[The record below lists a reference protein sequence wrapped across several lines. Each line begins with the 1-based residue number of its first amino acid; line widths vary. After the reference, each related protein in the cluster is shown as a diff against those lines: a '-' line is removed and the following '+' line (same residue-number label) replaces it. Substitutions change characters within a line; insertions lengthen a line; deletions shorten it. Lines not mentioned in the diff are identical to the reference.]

1 MVYLHCKGQRKK
13 VANKICVNDGEI
25 CERDDSVKQEQVE
38 QSEQNKVRKRQVDME
53 TSRADSGKVIH
64 DVPQSENKKN
74 KLFEPIYCQ
83 SFHQQES
90 KESSDCMEL
99 SISGYCSL
107 GRTQQ
112 WFRKDI
118 RPPHSAPFPPSSIS
132 YTSAS
137 DLCLLTKPIPSD
149 VIPNMAPHFGYSSP
163 TSTVTSQAYEREQ
176 KQERKPKIENLPPK
190 VSNIKKVSSLLD
202 NVVFDGS
209 MMASIDGLYVN
220 PQANI
225 SRPNPAF
232 PTFTQYKNILNCN
245 EEARIP
251 SRPSVIRNTN
261 TERGQEWKCSQME
274 TQLPKMHGNI
284 IKQTG
289 KSSILNLIVDGLI
302 ITFFRK
308 SDKLSWKYSWT
319 EYNAAN
325 AACFS

>member
-1 MVYLHCKGQRKK
+1 MEHPEE
-13 VANKICVNDGEI
+13 NKD
-25 CERDDSVKQEQVE
+25 RT
-38 QSEQNKVRKRQVDME
+38 RQVDME
-53 TSRADSGKVIH
+53 TSSVDSRKVIY
-64 DVPQSENKKN
+64 DVRQSENKKT

-83 SFHQQES
+83 SFLQKQEES
-90 KESSDCMEL
+90 KQSSEWMKQ
-99 SISGYCSL
+99 SNSGYYSQV
-107 GRTQQ
+107 GTQP
-112 WFRKDI
+112 WFQKDNK
-118 RPPHSAPFPPSSIS
+118 PSHSAHFPPSSIAN
-132 YTSAS
+132 TSAS
-137 DLCLLTKPIPSD
+137 DLGLLTKTIPSD
-149 VIPNMAPHFGYSSP
+149 FIPKRAPQLGYSRP
-163 TSTVTSQAYEREQ
+163 TSTITSQAYEREQ
-176 KQERKPKIENLPPK
+176 EQERKPKIENLPPK

-225 SRPNPAF
+225 SRPNHAF
-232 PTFTQYKNILNCN
+232 PTFTQYKDIPQCN
-245 EEARIP
+245 KEARIP
-251 SRPSVIRNTN
+251 SRPSVIRYTN

-308 SDKLSWKYSWT
+308 SDKLSCKYSWT

-325 AACFS
+325 ATCFS